1 MLQFESEGK
10 EEHMSQSAGRQKEFS
25 YVAFLFYSGL
35 QLLGPTYIRE
45 GSRLGP
51 PTQMVISSRNTLPD
65 HQNKV

>member
-10 EEHMSQSAGRQKEFS
+10 DEHMCQSAGRQKEFS
-25 YVAFLFYSGL
+25 YVACLFYSGL
-35 QLLGPTYIRE
+35 QLPGPTYIRE

-51 PTQMVISSRNTLPD
+51 PIQIVMSSRNSLPD